1 MNCRNVRNRF
11 DELYC
16 QGGGNPDDAAWAHI
30 SSCDSCGREY
40 RRWKEIADTLKKKP
54 PIDPPAA
61 FAQKVMIAY
70 EERQRRSTGRNPLQ
84 LRFPQIAWAMLVLVV
99 LGGGVVL
106 IQRSMRQ
113 AWEPRIARV
122 ATEKIRFELAAAGA
136 SCVALVGDFN
146 GWDRKAC
153 TLKPEK
159 KGSWSIEIQLSAGT
173 YQYLFLIDN
182 KIWRLDTLNV
192 QSSPDGFGGM
202 NSEITL

>member
-11 DELYC
+11 DELYRL
-16 QGGGNPDDAAWAHI
+16 GGRDPENAAWVHLSTCAHC
-30 SSCDSCGREY
+30 SREF
-40 RRWKEIADTLKKKP
+40 RRWQEIADSLKHTAP
-54 PIDPPAA
+54 LDPPAA

-70 EERQRRSTGRNPLQ
+70 EERQQRATGFHPLQ
-84 LRFPQIAWAMLVLVV
+84 RRFQQIAWAILVLVM

-122 ATEKIRFELAAAGA
+122 ATENVRFELAAAEA

-153 TLKPEK
+153 MLKPEK
-159 KGSWSIEIQLSAGT
+159 KGSWSIELQLSAGS

-182 KIWRLDTLNV
+182 KIWWLDTLNV